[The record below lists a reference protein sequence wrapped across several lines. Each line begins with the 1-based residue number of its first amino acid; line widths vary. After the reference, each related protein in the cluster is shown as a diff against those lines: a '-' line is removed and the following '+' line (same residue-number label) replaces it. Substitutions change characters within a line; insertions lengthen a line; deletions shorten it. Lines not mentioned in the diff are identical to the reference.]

1 MTNIKHALA
10 CVLWLATAAPLLAQG
25 SKASSLSGGSA
36 SAQTPSDDNKT
47 RFTLPEAISTARA
60 NHPEMLALEAAVVSA
75 TGEVTTAKTW
85 ANPEITVEP
94 GVRRALEDTSFVT
107 AFNGVISLSQ
117 PFKFPGKRTLEVA
130 IAQSDVKLRALAIEA
145 FRFQMAAK
153 VRRAFYEMLAAQKI
167 IEARTEQVASAK
179 VFVESAKKR
188 AESGYAGDFESLK
201 SQADLITAQSALREA
216 EGRVAASRIVLNT
229 LMARSPSS
237 PLTLS
242 GLLDNLN
249 PKGST
254 RDFIALAL
262 ARNPA
267 LQALEIEA
275 EKSGLSLKRAR
286 MEYLPDFAVG
296 PNFEYYKD
304 EQIASISASA
314 TLPFWDRNKGGIH
327 TASAQQKRN
336 LAEIQRLR
344 LEIGGEVTG
353 AASNLAVA
361 GDQLALYSPAFLSK
375 MRDFVRQAE
384 ESYAQSAT
392 TLIIYLDAKR
402 TYFDTLT
409 SYYETL
415 GRVAESRAELESAVG
430 VPLELKP

>member
-1 MTNIKHALA
+1 MNLQHALA
-10 CVLWLATAAPLLAQG
+10 CLLWLATAAPLLAQG
-25 SKASSLSGGSA
+25 KKAPPLPGDSSSV
-36 SAQTPSDDNKT
+36 QTPSCGSKT
-47 RFTLPEAISTARA
+47 SFTLTEAISAARA
-60 NHPEMLALEAAVVSA
+60 NNPETLALEAAVASA
-75 TGEVTTAKTW
+75 AGGVTTAKTW

-130 IAQSDVKLRALAIEA
+130 IAKSDVKLRELAIEA

-153 VRRAFYEMLAAQKI
+153 VRRAFYELLAAQKI

-179 VFVESAKKR
+179 VFFESAKKR
-188 AESGYAGDFESLK
+188 AEGGYAGDFESLK
-201 SQADLITAQSALREA
+201 SQADLIAAQSALREA
-216 EGRVAASRIVLNT
+216 EGKVATARIVLNT

-242 GLLDNLN
+242 GSLDNLT
-249 PKGST
+249 PKGSS

-275 EKSGLSLKRAR
+275 EKSGLNLKRTR
-286 MEYLPDFAVG
+286 MESLPDFSVG

-304 EQIASISASA
+304 EQVASISASA
-314 TLPFWDRNKGGIH
+314 PLPFWDRNKGGIQ
-327 TASAQQKRN
+327 TASAQHKEN

-344 LEIGGEVTG
+344 LEIGGGVTG
-353 AASNLAVA
+353 AASNLDVA
-361 GDQLALYSPAFLSK
+361 SDQLALYSPEFLYQ

-402 TYFDTLT
+402 TYFDALT

-415 GRVAESRAELESAVG
+415 GRVAESRAELESAIG

>member
-1 MTNIKHALA
+1 MTNIKHILVCA
-10 CVLWLATAAPLLAQG
+10 LWLATAAALHAQE
-25 SKASSLSGGSA
+25 KKT
-36 SAQTPSDDNKT
+36 SAQHADSAPAVSSIDNTKT
-47 RFTLPEAISTARA
+47 RFTLPEAISVARA
-60 NHPEMLALEAAVVSA
+60 NNPEMLALEAAVASA
-75 TGEVTTAKTW
+75 TGGVTTAKTW
-85 ANPEITVEP
+85 GNPELTVEP

-130 IAQSDVKLRALAIEA
+130 IAQSDVKLRELAIEA

-153 VRRAFYEMLAAQKI
+153 VRRAFYQMLAAQKI
-167 IEARTEQVASAK
+167 IAARTEQVASAN

-201 SQADLITAQSALREA
+201 SQADLIIAQSALREA
-216 EGRVAASRIVLNT
+216 EGRVATARIVLNT

-242 GLLDNLN
+242 GSLENLN
-249 PKGST
+249 PKGGSHE
-254 RDFIALAL
+254 FIGLAL

-267 LQALEIEA
+267 LQALELEA
-275 EKSGLSLKRAR
+275 EKSGLSLKRTR
-286 MEYLPDFAVG
+286 MENLPDFAVG
-296 PNFEYYKD
+296 PNLEYYKD
-304 EQIASISASA
+304 EQIVSISASA
-314 TLPFWDRNKGGIH
+314 TLPVWDRKKGEIQ
-327 TASAQQKRN
+327 TATARQKQT

-344 LEIGGEVTG
+344 LEVGGAVTA

-361 GDQLALYSPAFLSK
+361 RDQLVLYSPAFLAK
-375 MRDFVRQAE
+375 MRDFVSQAE
-384 ESYAQSAT
+384 EGYAQSAT

-409 SYYETL
+409 NFYEAL
-415 GRVAESRAELESAVG
+415 GRMAESRAELESAVG
-430 VPLELKP
+430 VPLELQP